1 MVTRDMA
8 WPPGT
13 PCWADL
19 GADDVGR
26 ARAFYAGLLG
36 WTIPPGPP
44 EAGGYAVARLGG
56 RAVAGLGPP
65 TGAPGA
71 PAAWTTYL
79 ATGDADATA
88 ARITAAGGEL
98 LVEPFDVTDLGR
110 MAIAADPAGA
120 AFGLWQGGA
129 FGGAQL
135 ASEPGAMAWNEHLS
149 RDPDGSQAFYQAVF
163 GYSFG
168 VVPGDG
174 ARYATIHLGGTSVGG
189 IGELTADHPAGAG
202 AHWAVSFAVADAD
215 AAISSVV
222 RLGGR
227 VTAMARDTPY
237 GRRAMVSD
245 DQGGAFSVL
254 AKVPGG
260 ASPG

>member
-1 MVTRDMA
+1 MVTRDTA

-19 GADDVGR
+19 SADDVGR

-36 WTIPPGPP
+36 WAVPPGPP
-44 EAGGYAVARLGG
+44 AAGGYAMAELGG
-56 RAVAGLGPP
+56 RAVAGLSPRTGPP
-65 TGAPGA
+65 DA

-79 ATGDADATA
+79 ATADADATA

-98 LVEPFDVTDLGR
+98 IVEPFDVADLGR

-129 FGGAQL
+129 FGGAQR
-135 ASEPGAMAWNEHLS
+135 ANEPGAMIWNEHLS

-168 VVPGDG
+168 DVPGGG
-174 ARYATIHLGGTSVGG
+174 ARYATLHLDGRSVGG
-189 IGELTADHPAGAG
+189 IGELTADHPAGAT
-202 AHWAVSFAVADAD
+202 AHWAVYFAVADAD

-227 VTAMARDTPY
+227 VIAPARDTPY
-237 GRRAMVSD
+237 GRLAMVTD

-254 AKVPGG
+254 AEVP
-260 ASPG
+260 ASAAP